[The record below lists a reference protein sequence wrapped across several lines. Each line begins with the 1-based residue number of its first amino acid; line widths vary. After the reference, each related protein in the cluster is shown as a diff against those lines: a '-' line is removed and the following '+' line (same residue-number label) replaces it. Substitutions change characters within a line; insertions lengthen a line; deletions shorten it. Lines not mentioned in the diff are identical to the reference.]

1 MQIDQ
6 SVLDSVLDIRT
17 PWLTDVV
24 TVITNLGGT
33 VASWVITSVIVLAL
47 LARRHRAEALLVGGA
62 MFTGQL
68 VMSLLKLAFGRA
80 RPPEPE
86 RLVVEVTHSF
96 PSGHAMMSSIL
107 VCVVGAVIVRLAG
120 SPAWS
125 RRSAPDRWRT
135 PMLFAGLALWTL
147 AIGLS
152 RVYLGAHWLTDV
164 IAGWLFGA
172 AWAGLWIWAIDKS
185 SRNPATEGRLP

>member
-1 MQIDQ
+1 MPIDR
-6 SVLDSVLDIRT
+6 SVLDAMLDLRT

-80 RPPEPE
+80 RPPFPE
-86 RLVVEVTHSF
+86 RLVDELTHSF
-96 PSGHAMMSSIL
+96 PSGHAMMSAIL
-107 VCVVGAVIVRLAG
+107 VCVVAAVIVRLAG
-120 SPAWS
+120 V
-125 RRSAPDRWRT
+125 RWRT
-135 PMLFAGLALWTL
+135 PVVFTGLALWAG

-172 AWAGLWIWAIDKS
+172 VWAGLWIWAVGKYA
-185 SRNPATEGRLP
+185 RNAASARLLP

>member
-6 SVLDSVLDIRT
+6 SVLDTMLGLRP

-33 VASWVITSVIVLAL
+33 LASWVITSAIVLAL

-68 VMSLLKLAFGRA
+68 VMSLLKLVFGRV
-80 RPPEPE
+80 RPPFPE
-86 RLVVEVTHSF
+86 RLVDEVTHSF
-96 PSGHAMMSSIL
+96 PSGHAMMSAIL
-107 VCVVGAVIVRLAG
+107 VCVVAAVIVRLAG
-120 SPAWS
+120 APARS
-125 RRSAPDRWRT
+125 RRSALDRWRT
-135 PMLFAGLALWTL
+135 PVVFAALALWTL

-164 IAGWLFGA
+164 IAGWVFGA
-172 AWAGLWIWAIDKS
+172 AWAALWIWAVRSI
-185 SRNPATEGRLP
+185 

>member
-1 MQIDQ
+1 MPIDQ
-6 SVLDSVLDIRT
+6 TVLDFMVGIRT

-24 TVITNLGGT
+24 TAITNLGGT

-47 LARRHRAEALLVGGA
+47 LARRHRPEALLVGGA

-68 VMSLLKLAFGRA
+68 VMSLLKLAFGRE
-80 RPPEPE
+80 RPPEPA
-86 RLVVEVTHSF
+86 RLVVELTHSF

-107 VCVVGAVIVRLAG
+107 VCVVAAVIVRIG
-120 SPAWS
+120 GP
-125 RRSAPDRWRT
+125 RWNT
-135 PMLFAGLALWTL
+135 PIVFVGLGLWTL
-147 AIGLS
+147 AVGLS

-172 AWAGLWIWAIDKS
+172 AWAGLWIWAIVKS
-185 SRNPATEGRLP
+185 SRNSANGAPSSLR

>member
-6 SVLDSVLDIRT
+6 SVLDSVVGIRT

-24 TVITNLGGT
+24 VVITNLGGT
-33 VASWVITSVIVLAL
+33 VASLVVTTVIVLAL
-47 LARRHRAEALLVGGA
+47 LARGHRAEALLVGGA

-120 SPAWS
+120 P
-125 RRSAPDRWRT
+125 RWRN
-135 PMLFAGLALWTL
+135 PAVFAGLALWTL

-172 AWAGLWIWAIDKS
+172 AWAGLWIWAIVKS
-185 SRNPATEGRLP
+185 SRNPALERRLP